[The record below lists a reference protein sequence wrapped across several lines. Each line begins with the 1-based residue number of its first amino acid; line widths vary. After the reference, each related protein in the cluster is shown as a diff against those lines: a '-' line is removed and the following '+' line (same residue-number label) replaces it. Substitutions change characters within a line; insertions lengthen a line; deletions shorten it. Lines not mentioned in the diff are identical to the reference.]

1 MTWLILGL
9 LAFLV
14 PHTLRRLA
22 PRWREARIAA
32 IGANAW
38 KGIYSL
44 FSIAGFLFLIWGYG
58 QARNE
63 PLVMEWLPPRG
74 LAHVTASLV
83 LVAFILLAAA
93 FVPRNHIKARIGHP
107 MMLAVALWAFGH
119 LLINGSR
126 HDIVLFGAFLVWALF
141 LFQAAFRSEPP
152 TRTGATWVGTLLSIA
167 IGVAATGL
175 FAHVLHARWIGV
187 PLSI

>member
-9 LAFLV
+9 VAFLGV
-14 PHTLRRLA
+14 HSVRRLA
-22 PRWREARIAA
+22 PGWREARIAA
-32 IGANAW
+32 IGRNAW
-38 KGIYSL
+38 RGIYSL

-63 PLVMEWLPPRG
+63 PLVMEWLPPRE
-74 LAHVTASLV
+74 LAHVTGFLV

-93 FVPRNHIKARIGHP
+93 FVPRNHIKASIGHP

-119 LLINGSR
+119 LMANGSL
-126 HDIVLFGAFLVWALF
+126 HDMVLFGSFLVWALF
-141 LFQAAFRSEPP
+141 VFFAAYRYEPP
-152 TRTGATWVGTLLSIA
+152 TRTGATWFGTLLSIA

-187 PLSI
+187 PLTF